1 MPDTAPLT
9 VSVDLDRYRLRPLVE
24 RLNQAGEVQVITENV
39 PLSEVA
45 KHVDE
50 NPKAVWFKNV
60 GPEGTELIANVV
72 GTRKRIAFALGCE
85 ERELMKFQ
93 SERFKRPIPPVEV
106 SRERAP
112 VQQVVLTGADADF
125 TKLPVHLQHGEDGG
139 PYISATIDVALDPD
153 SGHRNLGIRR
163 FMLRGRQT
171 AGLDMNAPSD
181 LRAIYQKHLDR
192 GGKKFPMAVAIGSHP
207 SYYVA
212 AMGFAPPQDE
222 YGLVG
227 ALRGEAA
234 PVVKG
239 ITVDL
244 PVPADAE
251 YVLEGYLDDRGWAE
265 PEGPYGEYLGYY
277 GKLKK
282 NPVFHLTA
290 ITHRRDALFQTIAIS
305 GRGLEVSETAQLG
318 ALRTEV
324 AVWDALKLAVRE
336 PVAVYCSAGGG
347 GMYNVRV
354 AMRQRV
360 PGEARN
366 AIMSVFG
373 SFAEVK
379 HVFVVDD
386 DIDIYNGDQIDW
398 AMATRFQA
406 DRDIVIASGMR
417 AIPLDPSLVG
427 SRTGAKAGFDLTIP
441 FSERG
446 KLEFTVPQP
455 PKFKKVP
462 KKSVREA
469 LADGPKTFRE
479 LMEVA
484 NSDDGRDIVIE
495 LEKLGAKRDDT
506 GRYLLG

>member
-9 VSVDLDRYRLRPLVE
+9 VSADLDRYRLRALIE
-24 RLNQAGEVQVITENV
+24 RLNQAGEVQVITDNV
-39 PLSEVA
+39 PLVDLA
-45 KHVDE
+45 KYIDG

-60 GPEGTELIANVV
+60 GPESAELVANVG

-85 ERELMKFQ
+85 ERDLMKFQ
-93 SERFKRPIPPVEV
+93 SDRFRQPIAPVEV

-112 VQQVVLTGADADF
+112 VQQVVLTGDDADF

-139 PYISATIDVALDPD
+139 PYISATIDIVQDPD
-153 SGHRNLGIRR
+153 SGYRNLGIRR
-163 FMLRGRQT
+163 FMLRGRKT

-181 LRAIYQKHLDR
+181 LRAIYQKHLSR
-192 GGKKFPMAVAIGSHP
+192 GGKKFPIAVAVGSHT

-227 ALRGEAA
+227 ALRGQPAS
-234 PVVKG
+234 VVKG

-251 YVLEGYLDDRGWAE
+251 YVLEGYLDEHGWSE

-277 GKLKK
+277 GKLKM

-305 GRGLEVSETAQLG
+305 GRVLEVSETTQYG

-324 AVWDALKLAVRE
+324 AVWDALKMAVRE
-336 PVAVYCSAGGG
+336 PVAVYCPPGGG
-347 GMYNVRV
+347 GMYNIR
-354 AMRQRV
+354 AAIRQRV

-366 AIMSVFG
+366 AIMAAFG
-373 SFAEVK
+373 SFAEIK
-379 HVFVVDD
+379 HIFVVDD
-386 DIDIYNGDQIDW
+386 DIDVYNDNQIDW
-398 AMATRFQA
+398 ALATRFQA
-406 DRDIVIASGMR
+406 DRDLVIAGGMR
-417 AIPLDPSLVG
+417 SIPLDPSLVG
-427 SRTGAKAGFDLTIP
+427 SRLGAKAGFDLTIP

-446 KLEFTVPQP
+446 KLEFTVPEP
-455 PKFKKVP
+455 PKLKKVP
-462 KKSVREA
+462 KKSVRDA
-469 LADGPKTFRE
+469 LAEGPKTFRE
-479 LMEVA
+479 LMEAA
-484 NSDDGRDIVIE
+484 NTNDGRDVVIE
-495 LEKLGAKRDDT
+495 LEKLGAKRDDV
-506 GRYLLG
+506 GRYLLA